1 MIHFSLG
8 AVTRRLTT
16 LARTLKR
23 WRVEH
28 ASVADAAAAIN
39 LQRLRWLAPLVAS
52 INTLHVL
59 VLGLQLH
66 GHQYVGVALSWRT
79 GLLQAHLT
87 MGLTMLVCSVAARH
101 AAAARWRAWLPDATV
116 AVGMLFAIVIV
127 TLDQLVTP
135 NVTPFLISCL
145 LIGVIFYRR
154 PLPAGLMYLLAF
166 AAYYFALSLTQS
178 NPEQLLS
185 NRLNGVTA
193 SILGWALTILL
204 WRNFSTITRQQRQLA
219 EVNAA
224 LQDRQTELEHMTKRD
239 GLTGLFNRRTFV
251 ELTERELAR
260 ARRQGGATALLL
272 LDLDFFKGINDTQG
286 HPAGDAVLRHV
297 AALLANTVRGTD
309 LVGRLGGDEFIVLLS
324 DTTSAAAHLVAE
336 KLRQRIAA
344 HPAVWQ
350 ESTIATS
357 VSVGLSASATDQA
370 ASFESLYSDA
380 DLALYEAK
388 RQGRN
393 QVV

>member
-1 MIHFSLG
+1 
-8 AVTRRLTT
+8 
-16 LARTLKR
+16 
-23 WRVEH
+23 
-28 ASVADAAAAIN
+28 
-39 LQRLRWLAPLVAS
+39 
-52 INTLHVL
+52 
-59 VLGLQLH
+59 
-66 GHQYVGVALSWRT
+66 
-79 GLLQAHLT
+79 
-87 MGLTMLVCSVAARH
+87 
-101 AAAARWRAWLPDATV
+101 
-116 AVGMLFAIVIV
+116 
-127 TLDQLVTP
+127 
-135 NVTPFLISCL
+135 
-145 LIGVIFYRR
+145 
-154 PLPAGLMYLLAF
+154 MYLTAF
-166 AAYYFALSLTQS
+166 AAYFFALSLTQS

-193 SILGWALTILL
+193 GILGWALTILL
-204 WRNFSTITRQQRQLA
+204 WRNFSTITHQQRQLA

-336 KLRQRIAA
+336 KLRRRIAA

-357 VSVGLSASATDQA
+357 VSVGLSATAADRP

-388 RQGRN
+388 RLGRD